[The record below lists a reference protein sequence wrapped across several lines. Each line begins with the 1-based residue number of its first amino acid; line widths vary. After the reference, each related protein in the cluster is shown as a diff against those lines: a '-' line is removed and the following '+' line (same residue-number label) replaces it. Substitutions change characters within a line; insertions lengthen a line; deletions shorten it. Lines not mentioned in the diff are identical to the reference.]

1 MIVAGNKFKV
11 VKASTGKKVHRTRWI
26 VADSKTIIENG
37 YIETE
42 NGIITAIGDG
52 KPNGDI
58 IDYGPGLFIPPL
70 VNTHVHLELSAL
82 KESLPF
88 NKGFRLW
95 VNALLEKRAQLSENE
110 LIEASQHSIQDLLD
124 VGNLYIGEI
133 STLGITRRPIEKAG
147 LKGVWFQEYL
157 GSQVIDSQCIPS
169 DSLSFSLAG
178 HAPHSTSP
186 DLIEKLKKV
195 SQSNGL
201 PFSIHLAE
209 SDDESEFID
218 TGKGQWADFLSSRNI
233 DWSSW
238 QIGSKS
244 PVEYLSELGV
254 LDPATIA
261 VHALN
266 VSDTDL
272 EILAQSQVMVCI
284 CPRSNQN
291 LHGRLPKIEQMLD
304 KGIQLCL
311 GTDSLAS
318 CDSLNIFDEMKFI
331 KENYSNINPA
341 SIFSMA
347 TINGAKA
354 LGCENETGSITP
366 GKRAE
371 FLYLSTLVTNK
382 KDLFEEIIC
391 NEQY

>member
-1 MIVAGNKFKV
+1 MIISDNKFKV
-11 VKASTGKKVHRTRWI
+11 IRASTGKTIHRARWI

-42 NGIITAIGDG
+42 NGTITAIGNG

-58 IDYGPGLFIPPL
+58 IDYGPGLLIPPL

-82 KESLPF
+82 KGSLPF
-88 NKGFRLW
+88 NQGFRLW
-95 VNALLEKRAQLSENE
+95 VKVLLEKRAQFSEQE
-110 LIEASQHSIQDLLD
+110 LIDASQHSIHDLLD
-124 VGNLYIGEI
+124 YGNLYIGEI
-133 STLGITRRPIEKAG
+133 STLGITKGPIEKSG
-147 LKGVWFQEYL
+147 LKGIWFQEFL
-157 GSQVIDSQCIPS
+157 GLQRVEAQCIS
-169 DSLSFSLAG
+169 NNSLSSSFAG

-186 DLIEKLKKV
+186 ILIKKIKKI
-195 SQSNGL
+195 SNGKGL

-209 SDDESEFID
+209 SEDESEFID
-218 TGKGQWADFLSSRNI
+218 KGKGQWADFLASRNI

-238 QIGSKS
+238 SIGSKS
-244 PVEYLSELGV
+244 PVEYISELGI

-266 VSDTDL
+266 VSDSDL
-272 EILAQSQVMVCI
+272 EILAQSQVRICI

-291 LHGRLPKIEQMLD
+291 LHARQPKIERMLE

-331 KENYSNINPA
+331 KKKYPNIDPA
-341 SIFSMA
+341 TVFSMA

-354 LGCENETGSITP
+354 LGCENETGTIAP

-371 FLYLSTLVTNK
+371 FLYLPCLVTHK
-382 KDLFEEIIC
+382 KDLFDQIIC
-391 NEQY
+391 NG